1 MKQPT
6 TWRFTMTIAQ
16 AIALGQQTALVL
28 GLQLKNGK
36 HATAWG
42 DKTPEGLGRMID
54 ILVREN
60 YVTFGY

>member
-1 MKQPT
+1 
-6 TWRFTMTIAQ
+6 MTIAQ
-16 AIALGQQTALVL
+16 AISLGQQTALVL

-36 HATAWG
+36 YATSWG